1 MPRVFFTILFLCI
14 TFFSSGQF
22 PVPEKIVA
30 ALDSFSFIRPQEKAY
45 IQTDRNDYV
54 AGESIWFKTYTRL
67 NEKPTILSKV
77 IYVDLVN
84 ASGKIVDKKMCKL
97 EGGVADGV
105 LDIKPEFP
113 TGNYYLRCYTLWMLN
128 FPYFITEKKIRIFN
142 YNNPTREKTS
152 PAVNTTAHIN
162 FFPEG
167 GNLITGLKSIIA
179 FKELDQNGNPLSVTG
194 DIVNAKNE
202 KIVSFKSI
210 HDGMGSFELLPNGN
224 ETYRAIITLPGGSQK
239 TVPLPVAKE
248 EGIRLSIDNSNAN
261 KAFVKVERSEKN
273 KDQYNNLLV
282 VAQINYQVAYMGKLN
297 IDEGLD
303 AAAINKK
310 NLPAGIMQVTV
321 FTEDGRPL
329 AERIVFVANH
339 TISNALL
346 MEGLVSLEKRKKN
359 IISLNAREFLNLQA
373 AVAVTNAYSESEKYA
388 PTILSSFLLSSDI
401 KGNIHEP
408 GYYFKDKEPATLQL
422 LDLVMLINGWRR
434 FVFEDIMTSKFPD
447 LHYPFET
454 SLSITGKVLQ
464 SNGKSVL
471 KAGKI
476 NLIIK
481 GEDSTNILA
490 EAKTN
495 NASVFLVDN
504 IEFQK
509 AATIHYQGTNTTKT
523 EAVVA
528 VTIDSTYFD
537 TLARVKVNTENAFG
551 TATSSPFLQQ
561 LLTDKQK
568 ADSAK
573 GKTLS
578 EVVVRTKKRSET
590 DSLNSVYA
598 TDIFFNS
605 DQTLALNPNINY
617 YDFWQFLRMTVP
629 GIAINQTDTGMQVN
643 FTRYQG
649 IDMFSENTTNSSVQ
663 FFLNEIPVD
672 INRIE
677 SLDPTDVAL
686 VKIFKGAT
694 GIALGADRGAIAI
707 YTVKGSS
714 GRDWRKK
721 GFDFF
726 KRSGYSVT
734 REFYEMDYTRI
745 NPENTNPDLRTT
757 IYWNPQLK
765 IKDGKA
771 IIEFYNDDICK
782 KFKVIIEGMDAN
794 GKLLHTEKEIE

>member
-1 MPRVFFTILFLCI
+1 MPKLLLLILFSF
-14 TFFSSGQF
+14 TFLFSAAQ

-30 ALDSFSFIRPQEKAY
+30 ALDSFSFLRPQEKTY
-45 IQTDRNDYV
+45 IQTDRNDYL
-54 AGESIWFKTYTRL
+54 AGEAIWFKTYARL
-67 NEKPTILSKV
+67 EEKPTILSKV
-77 IYVDLVN
+77 IYADLVN
-84 ASGKIVDKKMCKL
+84 SLGVVVEKKMCKL
-97 EGGVADGV
+97 KDGVADGV
-105 LDIKPEFP
+105 LDIKAELP

-128 FPYFITEKKIRIFN
+128 FPSFVTEKKIRIFN
-142 YNNPTREKTS
+142 YKNPVKAK
-152 PAVNTTAHIN
+152 PNALANTTIN
-162 FFPEG
+162 ISFFPEG
-167 GNLITGLKSIIA
+167 GNLVTGLKSIIA
-179 FKELDQNGNPLSVTG
+179 FKALDQNGNPLSVTG
-194 DIVNAKNE
+194 DIVNTKNE
-202 KIVSFKSI
+202 KIISFKSI
-210 HDGMGSFELLPNGN
+210 HDGMGSFELQPNGN
-224 ETYRAIITLPGGSQK
+224 DVYRAIIQVPGGSEK
-239 TVPLPVAKE
+239 TVTLPVAKE
-248 EGIRLSIDNSNAN
+248 EGIRMSVDNSNPN
-261 KAFVKVERSEKN
+261 KTFVKVERSEKN
-273 KDQYNNLLV
+273 KDKYNHLLV
-282 VAQINYQVAYMGKLN
+282 VAQINYHVAYMGKLN

-303 AAAINKK
+303 AVAINKK
-310 NLPAGIMQVTV
+310 TLPPGIMQVTV
-321 FTEDGRPL
+321 LTEDGRPL

-339 TISNALL
+339 SLSNSLL
-346 MEGLVSLEKRKKN
+346 DAGLVNLEKRKKN
-359 IISLNAREFLNLQA
+359 TISLDAREFTNLQA
-373 AVAVTNAYSESEKYA
+373 AIAITNANSEPGKYA

-401 KGNIHEP
+401 KGNVHEP

-422 LDLVMLINGWRR
+422 LDLVMMINGWRR
-434 FVFEDIMTSKFPD
+434 FNLEDIIANKFSD

-464 SNGKSVL
+464 SNGRSVL

-495 NASVFLVDN
+495 DASVFVVDK

-509 AATIHYQGTNTTKT
+509 GATIHYQGTNTTKT
-523 EAVVA
+523 EAIVS

-537 TLARVKVNTENAFG
+537 TLARVKMNTENLLG
-551 TATSSPFLQQ
+551 TGTSSPYLQQ

-578 EVVVRTKKRSET
+578 EVVVRTRKRSET

-598 TDIFFNS
+598 SDIFFAS

-617 YDFWQFLRMTVP
+617 YDVWQFLRMSVP

-643 FTRYQG
+643 FTRYEG
-649 IDMFSENTTNSSVQ
+649 IDMFSENTRNSSVA

-677 SLDPTDVAL
+677 SLDPSDVAM
-686 VKIFKGAT
+686 VKIFKGVT
-694 GIALGADRGAIAI
+694 GIALGADRGAIAF

-721 GFDFF
+721 GFDFY

-734 REFYEMDYTRI
+734 REFYEMDYSVI
-745 NPENTNPDLRTT
+745 NPENTNPDIRTT
-757 IYWNPQLK
+757 IYWNPQVT

-771 IIEFYNDDICK
+771 LIEFYNDDVCK
-782 KFKVIIEGMDAN
+782 KFKVVIEGMDAN
-794 GKLLHTEKEIE
+794 GKLLHAEKEIQ

>member
-1 MPRVFFTILFLCI
+1 MPGLCFIILFLC
-14 TFFSSGQF
+14 TAVLTSAQS

-30 ALDSFSFIRPQEKAY
+30 ALDSFSFIRPQEKTY
-45 IQTDRNDYV
+45 IQTDRNDYI
-54 AGESIWFKTYTRL
+54 AGEAIWFKTYARL
-67 NEKPTILSKV
+67 DDKPTILSRV
-77 IYVDLVN
+77 IYVELVN
-84 ASGKIVDKKMCKL
+84 ALGAVMEKKMYRLK
-97 EGGVADGV
+97 EGMADGV
-105 LDIKPEFP
+105 LDIKRELPS
-113 TGNYYLRCYTLWMLN
+113 GNYYLRCYTLWMLN
-128 FPYFITEKKIRIFN
+128 FPSFVTEKKIRIFN
-142 YNNPTREKTS
+142 YINPMKELRRILTK
-152 PAVNTTAHIN
+152 TTANIN

-167 GNLITGLKSIIA
+167 GNLVTGLKSTLA
-179 FKELDQNGNPLSVTG
+179 FKALDEHGNPITVNG

-202 KIVSFKSI
+202 KVISFKSI

-224 ETYRAIITLPGGSQK
+224 DVYRAIIQLPDGSNKTVTLP
-239 TVPLPVAKE
+239 VVKE
-248 EGIRLSIDNSNAN
+248 EGIILSVDNSNLN

-273 KDQYNNLLV
+273 KEKYNNLLV
-282 VAQINYQVAYMGKLN
+282 VAQINYKVAYMGKLN
-297 IDEGLD
+297 IDDGLD
-303 AAAINKK
+303 AVAINKK
-310 NLPAGIMQVTV
+310 NLPPGIMQVTV
-321 FTEDGRPL
+321 LTEDGRPL

-346 MEGLVSLEKRKKN
+346 EAGLVNHDKRKKN
-359 IISLNAREFLNLQA
+359 IITLDAREFTNLQA
-373 AVAVTNAYSESEKYA
+373 AVAVINANSESGKYA

-401 KGNIHEP
+401 KGYINDP
-408 GYYFKDKEPATLQL
+408 GYYFKDKEPLTLQH
-422 LDLVMLINGWRR
+422 LDLLMMINGWRR
-434 FVFEDIMTSKFPD
+434 FNLEDIMASKFPD

-495 NASVFLVDN
+495 DASVFVVAD

-509 AATIHYQGTNTTKT
+509 AATIHFQGTNTTKT

-537 TLARVKVNTENAFG
+537 TLARVKMNTETIF
-551 TATSSPFLQQ
+551 ATVQSSPYLQQ

-568 ADSAK
+568 ADSAS

-578 EVVVRTKKRSET
+578 EVVVRTRKRSNI

-617 YDFWQFLRMTVP
+617 YDVWQFLRMSVP
-629 GIAINQTDTGMQVN
+629 GIIINQTDSGLDVK
-643 FTRYQG
+643 FSRYEG
-649 IDMFSENTTNSSVQ
+649 IDMFSSEGNASIQ
-663 FFLNEIPVD
+663 FFLNEIPVSMQL
-672 INRIE
+672 IE
-677 SLDPTDVAL
+677 SIDPSDIAI
-686 VKIFKGAT
+686 VKIFKGVS
-694 GIALGADRGAIAI
+694 GIALGAARGAIAI
-707 YTVKGSS
+707 YTIKGKT

-726 KRSGYSVT
+726 RRSGYSVT
-734 REFYEMDYTRI
+734 REFYEMDYSRI
-745 NPENTNPDLRTT
+745 NPENTNPDVRTT
-757 IYWNPQLK
+757 IYWNPRVK

-771 IIEFYNDDICK
+771 IIEFYNDDVCK
-782 KFKVIIEGMDAN
+782 KFKVVMEGMDAN
-794 GKLLHTEKEIE
+794 GKLLHAEKEIQ

>member
-1 MPRVFFTILFLCI
+1 MPGIFLLILFLC
-14 TFFSSGQF
+14 TAALSSAQS
-22 PVPEKIVA
+22 PVPERIVA
-30 ALDSFSFIRPQEKAY
+30 ALDSFSFIRPQEKTY
-45 IQTDRNDYV
+45 VQTDRNDYI
-54 AGESIWFKTYTRL
+54 AGESIWFKTYARL

-77 IYVDLVN
+77 IYVDLMN
-84 ASGKIVDKKMCKL
+84 ASGQVVDKKMCKL
-97 EGGVADGV
+97 NGGVADGV
-105 LDIKPEFP
+105 LDLKPELP

-128 FPYFITEKKIRIFN
+128 FPSFITEKKIGIFN
-142 YNNPTREKTS
+142 YNNALKEKS
-152 PAVNTTAHIN
+152 NASANTTININ

-167 GNLITGLKSIIA
+167 GNLVTGLKSIVA
-179 FKELDQNGNPLSVTG
+179 FKVLDQNGNPLNVTG

-202 KIVSFKSI
+202 KIISFKSL
-210 HDGMGSFELLPNGN
+210 HNGMGNFELQPNGN
-224 ETYRAIITLPGGSQK
+224 DVYRAIIQLPGGGEK
-239 TVPLPVAKE
+239 TVPLPVVKE
-248 EGIRLSIDNSNAN
+248 EGISMSVDNSNLN
-261 KAFVKVERSEKN
+261 KTFVKVERSEKN
-273 KDQYNNLLV
+273 KDKYNNLLV

-303 AAAINKK
+303 AVAINKK
-310 NLPAGIMQVTV
+310 TLPPGIMQVTV
-321 FTEDGRPL
+321 LTDDGRPL

-346 MEGLVSLEKRKKN
+346 EAGLINPEKRKKN
-359 IISLNAREFLNLQA
+359 TISLDAREFLNLQA
-373 AVAVTNAYSESEKYA
+373 AVAVTNADGEPSKYA
-388 PTILSSFLLSSDI
+388 PDILSSFLLSADI
-401 KGNIHEP
+401 KGNINEQ
-408 GYYFKDKEPATLQL
+408 GYYFKDKEPVTLQH
-422 LDLVMLINGWRR
+422 LDLLMMINGWRR
-434 FVFEDIMTSKFPD
+434 FKLEDIMASKFSD

-464 SNGKSVL
+464 SNGRSVL

-481 GEDSTNILA
+481 GEDSTNIMA

-495 NASVFLVDN
+495 DASVFVVDK
-504 IEFQK
+504 IEFLK

-523 EAVVA
+523 DAVVA

-537 TLARVKVNTENAFG
+537 TLARVQVNTDNIIG
-551 TATSSPFLQQ
+551 TGSSLPYLQQ

-578 EVVVRTKKRSET
+578 EVVVKTRKRSET

-617 YDFWQFLRMTVP
+617 YDVWQFLRMAVP

-734 REFYEMDYTRI
+734 REFYEMDYSGI
-745 NPENTNPDLRTT
+745 NPENKNPDIRTT
-757 IYWNPQLK
+757 IYWNPEVK

-771 IIEFYNDDICK
+771 IIEFYNDDVCK
-782 KFKVIIEGMDAN
+782 KFKVVIEGMDAN
-794 GKLLHTEKEIE
+794 GKLLHAEKEIQ